1 MDHTHVDDKNAKSHW
16 MPIYHMTDDNDSHQK
31 SSRRPQ
37 SSAQNKLIGNLKS
50 ATKVQIQN

>member
-1 MDHTHVDDKNAKSHW
+1 
-16 MPIYHMTDDNDSHQK
+16 MPIYHMADDNDSHQK